1 MGRIASRAGWI
12 PAPADRRYPIRLVP
26 RTGVPGD
33 CCTRNLSYPCL
44 GAGDVKPKGAFVVPE
59 ITETFLKNLAIEQ
72 GYSVR
77 RAKQY
82 ARHIVTAPWFPVV
95 VETYTMPTVIT
106 YADPTGEAAVHN
118 VLTAALL
125 RNVALETEAA

>member
-1 MGRIASRAGWI
+1 MRCRI
-12 PAPADRRYPIRLVP
+12 PE
-26 RTGVPGD
+26 
-33 CCTRNLSYPCL
+33 NLSYPCL
-44 GAGDVKPKGAFVVPE
+44 GAGDVKPKGVIVVPV
-59 ITETFLKNLAIEQ
+59 ITETFLKNLAIGQ

-95 VETYTMPTVIT
+95 VETYTMPEVLT
-106 YADPTGEAAVHN
+106 YDDPTGETAIHN

-125 RNVALETEAA
+125 RTVNVEEAYDGAA

>member
-1 MGRIASRAGWI
+1 M
-12 PAPADRRYPIRLVP
+12 
-26 RTGVPGD
+26 
-33 CCTRNLSYPCL
+33 
-44 GAGDVKPKGAFVVPE
+44 PE

-106 YADPTGEAAVHN
+106 YADPTGETAVHN
-118 VLTAALL
+118 VLTAALMQ
-125 RNVALETEAA
+125 NVGVEVEVAPAVHGKEVAWTT